1 MTFEAQNAGLSDV
14 FGGQMWFCLKNG
26 IGNSVVYFC
35 NKKTCEKYIR
45 ENFQGELKR
54 SMLKELRETHGR
66 AKLYNVFG

>member
-1 MTFEAQNAGLSDV
+1 
-14 FGGQMWFCLKNG
+14 MWFCLKNG
-26 IGNSVVYFC
+26 IGNSVVYFWS
-35 NKKTCEKYIR
+35 KKTCEKYIR

>member
-1 MTFEAQNAGLSDV
+1 MVLPEKRNRQFGSV
-14 FGGQMWFCLKNG
+14 FW
-26 IGNSVVYFC
+26 

>member
-1 MTFEAQNAGLSDV
+1 MSKIKYNPELTIEEISRNSGVSEAAV
-14 FGGQMWFCLKNG
+14 R
-26 IGNSVVYFC
+26 
-35 NKKTCEKYIR
+35 KYIR